1 MTRTPL
7 GAFYSFLEQNPYNI
21 WLFLSPSYPGNRC
34 KRSCKYNLSLRRGE
48 NRMKKMLAT
57 LLAATMTLSLFAGCG
72 SKPAAVSTPAASG
85 SQASTSTPASTP
97 SRGNVILT
105 FGTGDTGGSLYP
117 AGAALSQVWTNQVQG
132 VKCNTQTSTG
142 SFQNVQDVASGEVD
156 VAVATADV
164 VLNGYSGS
172 GKFTEALDNVR
183 VIGAVY
189 TSVSSPV
196 ALKSSGMEYV
206 HDLLGKRVA
215 VGPAASATENS
226 TLDAFNV
233 MGIDANNTS
242 LENLGLGDGADAV
255 GDGILDAAF
264 GFAGLPIGGQ
274 LNLAATKDIV
284 VLDYTQEEIDAILAG
299 NAAYIQST
307 IPAGT
312 YTGQDKETKTFGVK
326 CLIIVSA
333 EMDEDLVY
341 DLCKAMNENTAD
353 MAAGNAL
360 LSQMTD
366 PAFLCTDM
374 PIPLHDGAVKYFTE
388 LGLI

>member
-1 MTRTPL
+1 
-7 GAFYSFLEQNPYNI
+7 
-21 WLFLSPSYPGNRC
+21 
-34 KRSCKYNLSLRRGE
+34 
-48 NRMKKMLAT
+48 MKKLFASVLASAML
-57 LLAATMTLSLFAGCG
+57 LSMLAGCG
-72 SKPAAVSTPAASG
+72 NGSSNSGSSASG
-85 SQASTSTPASTP
+85 SEAP
-97 SRGNVILT
+97 SRGNVIMT

-117 AGAALSQVWTNQVQG
+117 AGAALSQVWTNNVQG

-142 SFQNVQDVASGEVD
+142 SFQNVQDVANGEVD

-164 VLNGYSGS
+164 VLSGYSGE
-172 GKFTEALDNVR
+172 GKFTAPLENLR

-189 TSVSSPV
+189 TSVSSGV
-196 ALKSSGMEYV
+196 ALKDSGLKYV

-226 TLDAFNV
+226 CLDAFNV

-242 LENLGLGDGADAV
+242 LENLGLGDGADSV

-284 VLDYTQEEIDAILAG
+284 VLDYTQEEIDAILES
-299 NAAYIQST
+299 NDAYIQST

-312 YTGQDKETKTFGVK
+312 YTGQDYDTMTFGVK
-326 CLIIVSA
+326 CLVIVNA
-333 EMDEDLVY
+333 DMDESLVY
-341 DLCKAMNENTAD
+341 DMCKAMNENSAD

-360 LSQMTD
+360 LNEMTD
-366 PAFLCTDM
+366 PSFLCTNM
-374 PIPLHDGAVKYFTE
+374 PIPLHDGAAKYYGE